1 MSTASDREAERSV
14 NQPPEATA
22 SDREAERIVNQPLHP
37 TASVL
42 DHVGVC
48 ARDLLPLTAA
58 YEELG
63 FTLTPIAQQ
72 SGRRTPDSAVEPF
85 GTGNRC
91 AFLRHGYVELLAI
104 LDPTLF
110 ANQVDRFIARYE
122 GLHICALGCVDA
134 EANLARMQA
143 AGIPIPGIAWLE
155 RKVEA
160 SDPRLARFA
169 RLPFP
174 DAPEGRIQI
183 IQHMTPEL
191 VWQDRWM
198 THANHADALVSLVMV
213 SANPAE
219 TAARLSR
226 LTGLPFTPDPAGG
239 FRITLPGAERGA
251 GPRSPRMETTVRV
264 LDAEAIP
271 RVFPGVTPP
280 TLPFMAGMVVR
291 TDDANAAVRAMGL
304 PLVDAPDGLMV
315 PPALA
320 GGAALIFAP

>member
-1 MSTASDREAERSV
+1 MSTASDRGAERGV
-14 NQPPEATA
+14 QQQPQA
-22 SDREAERIVNQPLHP
+22 

-48 ARDLLPLTAA
+48 ARDLPPLAAA
-58 YEELG
+58 YEKLG
-63 FTLTPIAQQ
+63 FTLTPIARQ
-72 SGRRTPDSAVEPF
+72 SGRRTPEGAVEPF

-91 AFLRHGYVELLAI
+91 AFLRHGYIELLAI

-110 ANQVDRFIARYE
+110 ANQVDRFIARHE
-122 GLHICALGCVDA
+122 GLHICAFGCVDA
-134 EANLARMQA
+134 EANLARMQG

-174 DAPEGRIQI
+174 DAPEGRLQI
-183 IQHMTPEL
+183 IRHMTPEL

-198 THANHADALVSLVMV
+198 VHANHADALVALVM
-213 SANPAE
+213 AGAKPAD

-251 GPRSPRMETTVRV
+251 GPRSPRLETVVRV
-264 LDAEAIP
+264 LDADAIP
-271 RVFPGVTPP
+271 RVFPGVIPP

-315 PPALA
+315 PPEHA
-320 GGAALIFAP
+320 GGAALVFAP